1 MQEYRTAAIFTIIA
15 SEYMAM
21 ETAMIGL
28 LRPWVFLFFQKRMY
42 IEAAKRIV
50 KNPDASWKSW
60 KFSDLRPSTSAE

>member
-1 MQEYRTAAIFTIIA
+1 MSEFTLQEHWTAAIFTIIA

-28 LRPWVFLFFQKRMY
+28 LRPWVFLFFQKRIY

-50 KNPDASWKSW
+50 KNPDVSRKSW
-60 KFSDLRPSTSAE
+60 